1 MSKVTAK
8 YQVTIPPEIRK
19 KLGIFPGMEVAFSQK
34 GDAFELIVDPVE
46 TLKKKWRGRFKG
58 RITSDQYLDDIRGP
72 L

>member
-46 TLKKKWRGRFKG
+46 TLKKNGEADLRVESPQ
-58 RITSDQYLDDIRGP
+58 INIVMAM
-72 L
+72 